1 MKDIEVVVNVLCF
14 GSEYMPHDKNN
25 YIIRFTAGGLEIPRT
40 LRAIL
45 SVPKPIFV
53 YQSTDIP

>member
-25 YIIRFTAGGLEIPRT
+25 ISFVSPQGVLKYLEP
-40 LRAIL
+40 
-45 SVPKPIFV
+45 
-53 YQSTDIP
+53 